1 MYGENKFRQSN
12 LEKRRL
18 SSRRLHEFSKWR
30 EVRAMELLESIGW
43 IAIGFVPTL
52 VSLHLGYAIGAKKRR
67 KATSIIS
74 QIQS

>member
-1 MYGENKFRQSN
+1 
-12 LEKRRL
+12 
-18 SSRRLHEFSKWR
+18 
-30 EVRAMELLESIGW
+30 MELLESIGW